1 MKQSHGKY
9 AHYHF
14 GFWVLDVSDILQ
26 SDKVL
31 EIERHDAII
40 GITWHSLLDDH
51 QYYCNS
57 LPLPINL
64 LKYSTWNW
72 ICRLARS
79 YRNFDCCSF
88 DPAWSLQGE
97 SWNFRKQKL
106 LQAINV
112 SHKEKLKLL
121 LRLLTNALYFFQLF
135 FGINSLGIQQQNSQF
150 VG

>member
-40 GITWHSLLDDH
+40 GITWQSSLDDH

-57 LPLPINL
+57 LALPINL

-72 ICRLARS
+72 TCRLARS
-79 YRNFDCCSF
+79 YRDFDCCSF

-135 FGINSLGIQQQNSQF
+135 FGINSLGI
-150 VG
+150 